1 MPKLEPDKDQEWTY
15 LHSNNGMHL
24 RIQVRNRLKHL
35 DVHLLDNSTKHKKL
49 LQNHNCFLHPYLQSL
64 LLERNSNVL

>member
-1 MPKLEPDKDQEWTY
+1 
-15 LHSNNGMHL
+15 
-24 RIQVRNRLKHL
+24 
-35 DVHLLDNSTKHKKL
+35 